1 MDLTPSP
8 EAYAVLDQVRQLFE
22 QDILPRNREMIRST
36 KQDGE
41 LDPPFLDDLRAK
53 ARSLN
58 LWNMAHTDL
67 TERQAGLPMS
77 NLDYSIVAELLG
89 RVFWSSKVFN
99 CQWPDVPNMVA
110 LQRYATEEK
119 KEKWL
124 KPLLDGDCQS
134 AFAMTEP
141 GAASSDAKNIAATI
155 TPDGDNY
162 IVDGQKWYI
171 TGGGH
176 ERCRFYLFLGLSNPD
191 AAQNRRHSVI
201 LVPRETTGVTVGGAN
216 AFFGYSEPNGPA
228 SEIKFDQVRVPKE
241 NLLGGLGEGFA
252 VSQARLAPARLH
264 HSMRAIGQCEL
275 LMELMYARALER
287 HAFGRALE
295 GYDTVQYAIAHSRVE
310 TEQMRLLLRKV
321 AAQVDMEGE
330 KAAYRDLS
338 ILKVAIAQGY
348 YRIADRAVQVFGAMG
363 GYDGTPL
370 ADAFAWSRV
379 FRIGDGPDEVHLR
392 SIFRAEPKPELALAD
407 SPYVVPPGDWV

>member
-22 QDILPRNREMIRST
+22 QDILPRNREMIRSA

-41 LDPPFLDDLRAK
+41 LDPPFLDELRAK
-53 ARSLN
+53 AKSLN

-67 TERQAGLPMS
+67 TERQAGLSMS

-310 TEQMRLLLRKV
+310 TEQMRLL
-321 AAQVDMEGE
+321 
-330 KAAYRDLS
+330 
-338 ILKVAIAQGY
+338 
-348 YRIADRAVQVFGAMG
+348 
-363 GYDGTPL
+363 
-370 ADAFAWSRV
+370 
-379 FRIGDGPDEVHLR
+379 
-392 SIFRAEPKPELALAD
+392 
-407 SPYVVPPGDWV
+407 

>member
-22 QDILPRNREMIRST
+22 QDILPRNREMIRSA

-41 LDPPFLDDLRAK
+41 LDPPFLDELRAK
-53 ARSLN
+53 AKSLN

-67 TERQAGLPMS
+67 TERQAGLSMS

-201 LVPRETTGVTVGGAN
+201 LVPRE
-216 AFFGYSEPNGPA
+216 
-228 SEIKFDQVRVPKE
+228 
-241 NLLGGLGEGFA
+241 
-252 VSQARLAPARLH
+252 
-264 HSMRAIGQCEL
+264 
-275 LMELMYARALER
+275 
-287 HAFGRALE
+287 
-295 GYDTVQYAIAHSRVE
+295 
-310 TEQMRLLLRKV
+310 
-321 AAQVDMEGE
+321 
-330 KAAYRDLS
+330 
-338 ILKVAIAQGY
+338 
-348 YRIADRAVQVFGAMG
+348 
-363 GYDGTPL
+363 
-370 ADAFAWSRV
+370 
-379 FRIGDGPDEVHLR
+379 
-392 SIFRAEPKPELALAD
+392 
-407 SPYVVPPGDWV
+407 

>member
-8 EAYAVLDQVRQLFE
+8 EAYAVLDQVRQVFE
-22 QDILPRNREMIRST
+22 QDILPRNREMIRSV
-36 KQDGE
+36 KRDGD
-41 LDPPFLDDLRAK
+41 LDPPFLDELRAK
-53 ARSLN
+53 AKSLG

-67 TERQAGLPMS
+67 TDRQPGLSMS
-77 NLDYSIVAELLG
+77 NLDYSVVSELLG
-89 RVFWSSKVFN
+89 RVLWSSKVFN

-110 LQRYATEEK
+110 LQRHATEDQ
-119 KEKWL
+119 KEQWL
-124 KPLLDGDCQS
+124 QPLLEGECQS

-141 GAASSDAKNIAATI
+141 ATASSDAKNIAATI
-155 TPDGDNY
+155 TPDGDSY
-162 IVDGQKWYI
+162 VVDGHKWYI
-171 TGGGH
+171 TGAGH

-201 LVPRETTGVTVGGAN
+201 LVPRDTPGVTVGASN

-228 SEIKFDQVRVPKE
+228 SEIRFDAVRVPRE
-241 NLLGGLGEGFA
+241 NLLGGMGEGFA

-264 HSMRAIGQCEL
+264 HSMRAVGQCEL
-275 LMELMYARALER
+275 LIELMYARALER
-287 HAFGRALE
+287 QAFGRALE
-295 GYDTVQYAIAHSRVE
+295 SYDTVQYAIAHSRVE
-310 TEQMRLLLRKV
+310 TEQLRLLLRKV
-321 AAQVDMEGE
+321 AAQVDVEGE

-363 GYDGTPL
+363 GREGTPVP
-370 ADAFAWSRV
+370 DPFAWARA

-392 SIFRAEPKPELALAD
+392 SIFRAEPKPEMTLAA
-407 SPYVVPPGDWV
+407 SPYIVPPGEWL

>member
-8 EAYAVLDQVRQLFE
+8 EANAILDQVRKMFE

-41 LDPPFLDDLRAK
+41 LDPPFLDELRAK
-53 ARSLN
+53 AKSMG

-67 TERQAGLPMS
+67 TDRQPGLSMS

-89 RVFWSSKVFN
+89 RAFWSSKVFN

-110 LQRYATEEK
+110 LQRYATEEQ
-119 KEKWL
+119 KEQWL

-155 TPDGDNY
+155 TPDGDDY
-162 IVDGQKWYI
+162 IVDGRKWYI

-201 LVPRETTGVTVGGAN
+201 LVPRETAGVTVGGAN

-228 SEIKFDQVRVPKE
+228 SEINFDQVRVPKE
-241 NLLGGLGEGFA
+241 NLLGEEGEGFA

-275 LMELMYARALER
+275 LIELMYARALER

-321 AAQVDMEGE
+321 AAQVDAMGE
-330 KAAYRDLS
+330 KSAYRDLS

-348 YRIADRAVQVFGAMG
+348 YGIADRAVQVFGAMG
-363 GYDGTPL
+363 GYDGTPG
-370 ADAFAWSRV
+370 ADAFAWSRA

-392 SIFRAEPKPELALAD
+392 SIFRAEPKPEVTLAA

>member
-22 QDILPRNREMIRST
+22 QDILPRNREMIRSA

-41 LDPPFLDDLRAK
+41 LDPPFLDELRAK
-53 ARSLN
+53 AKSLN

-67 TERQAGLPMS
+67 TERQAGLSMS

-275 LMELMYARALER
+275 LIELMYARALER

-330 KAAYRDLS
+330 KATYRDLS

-363 GYDGTPL
+363 GYDGTPV
-370 ADAFAWSRV
+370 ADAFAWSRA

>member
-8 EAYAVLDQVRQLFE
+8 EAYAILDQVRRFFE
-22 QDILPRNREMIRST
+22 QDILPRNREMIRSV

-41 LDPPFLDDLRAK
+41 LDPPFLDQLRGKAK
-53 ARSLN
+53 SQG

-67 TERQAGLPMS
+67 TDRQAGLAMS
-77 NLDYSIVAELLG
+77 NLDYSVVAELLG

-110 LQRYATEEK
+110 LQRYGNEEQ
-119 KEKWL
+119 KEQWL

-141 GAASSDAKNIAATI
+141 GTASSDAKNIAATI
-155 TPDGDNY
+155 TADGDHY
-162 IVDGQKWYI
+162 IVDGHKWYI

-191 AAQNRRHSVI
+191 AGQNQRHSVV
-201 LVPRETTGVTVGGAN
+201 LVPRDAAGVTVGAAN
-216 AFFGYSEPNGPA
+216 SFFGYSEPNGPA
-228 SEIKFDQVRVPKE
+228 SEIKFHQVRVPRE
-241 NLLGGLGEGFA
+241 NLLGREGEGFA
-252 VSQARLAPARLH
+252 VAQARLAPARLH
-264 HSMRAIGQCEL
+264 HAMRAIGQCEL
-275 LMELMYARALER
+275 LIELMYARALER
-287 HAFGRALE
+287 EAFGRALE

-321 AAQVDMEGE
+321 AAQVDIEGE
-330 KAAYRDLS
+330 KSAYRDLS

-348 YRIADRAVQVFGAMG
+348 FRIADRAVQVFGAMG
-363 GYDGTPL
+363 GYDGTPV
-370 ADAFAWSRV
+370 ADAFAWSRA

-392 SIFRAEPKPELALAD
+392 SIFRAEPKPEMPLAN
-407 SPYVVPPGDWV
+407 SPYIVPPGDL